1 MSTLFELE
9 VLEKYVEI
17 LLKQRGQKAHCNIKQ
32 RVITPD
38 NVDETIDVYITCAG
52 FAESADSEKFIGM
65 CVGLIGP
72 IPTAEAGKKHNFGK
86 LVVKT
91 GFGDKYEIGIDVC
104 TQACTLALAKKPE
117 ETDKLV
123 RDSLRKL

>member
-32 RVITPD
+32 NED
-38 NVDETIDVYITCAG
+38 DSIDIYITCAG

-65 CVGLIGP
+65 CVGLVGP
-72 IPTAEAGKKHNFGK
+72 IPTAEAGQKHNFGK
-86 LVVKT
+86 LIIKA
-91 GFGDKYEIGIDVC
+91 GFGDKYEIDVDVC
-104 TQACTLALAKKPE
+104 TQACTLALAKKPD

-123 RDSLRKL
+123 RDSLRKV